1 MQDTGFSQVIPTG
14 IGVVAFTTLEEAA
27 AAVKDVEADYDRHA
41 RAAREIAAAYFD
53 SDRVLRDFIE
63 RAMTSER
70 HTDVKGVGA

>member
-1 MQDTGFSQVIPTG
+1 MLVSL
-14 IGVVAFTTLEEAA
+14 AFTTLEEAA